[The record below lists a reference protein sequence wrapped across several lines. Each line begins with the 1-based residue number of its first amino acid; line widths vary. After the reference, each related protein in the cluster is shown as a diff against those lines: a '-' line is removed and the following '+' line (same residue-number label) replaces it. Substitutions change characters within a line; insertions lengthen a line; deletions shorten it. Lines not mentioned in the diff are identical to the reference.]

1 MPFVIPD
8 QNKIKIKATPK
19 KINIY
24 VQATSA
30 TRLIEASTG
39 VGVGNLKARN
49 SENNSLQI
57 GIIQWDSLSFW
68 ENKNQVQNP
77 MRNLVQIYLKEGY

>member
-39 VGVGNLKARN
+39 KFKNFDWS
-49 SENNSLQI
+49 SEF
-57 GIIQWDSLSFW
+57 D
-68 ENKNQVQNP
+68 
-77 MRNLVQIYLKEGY
+77 KESWCGKSKSKE